1 MRADSTMFLTDLV
14 RYLYIS
20 LTVGVTTRSFPFRF
34 ALTSHKGGRSLLD
47 LCSRAKNVAMLEIMH
62 VVMALKMHFSQ

>member
-20 LTVGVTTRSFPFRF
+20 LTVGVTTRSFPFRL
-34 ALTSHKGGRSLLD
+34 ALTSHKGGRSLL
-47 LCSRAKNVAMLEIMH
+47 CSSAKNVAMLEIMH
-62 VVMALKMHFSQ
+62 FVMALKMHFSQ